1 MGREKDVD
9 AVQAAVCQHIF
20 YHFYGIVAHHADV
33 GDALLG
39 NQFAEIAYAWPVHI
53 NGEEIGVGQPL
64 GDLGGGDAH
73 AKADF

>member
-1 MGREKDVD
+1 M
-9 AVQAAVCQHIF
+9 
-20 YHFYGIVAHHADV
+20 AHHADV

-53 NGEEIGVGQPL
+53 NGEKVGFRQPL
-64 GDLGGGDAH
+64 GNLGGGDAH